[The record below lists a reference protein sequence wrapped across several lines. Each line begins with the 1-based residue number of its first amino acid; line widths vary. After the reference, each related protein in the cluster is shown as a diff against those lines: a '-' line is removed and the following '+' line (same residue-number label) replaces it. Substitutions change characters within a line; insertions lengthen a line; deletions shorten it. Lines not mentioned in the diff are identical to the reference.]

1 MKAKYL
7 LLFLIF
13 SNYTF
18 SQTNLKVGSKANKI
32 YVSDWLFNTP
42 NDKVLDGKYIVLL
55 FWSVT
60 NTTQYIG
67 GKKINY
73 LEKFNQFQEK
83 FQRNDL
89 YFISMAENNPGEVKK
104 YLKEN
109 IFKTIAV
116 IDITRRTQIGFGN
129 KDGSIFNPLVIL
141 IDNKG
146 DMKWIST
153 PCSLTEK
160 VLNDFLNNTLE
171 PSSMFDTPKR

>member
-1 MKAKYL
+1 MKAKFL
-7 LLFLIF
+7 LVLLIF
-13 SNYTF
+13 SNYAF
-18 SQTNLKVGSKANKI
+18 SQSNLKVGSKSKRI
-32 YVSDWLFNTP
+32 YVSDWLLNKP
-42 NDKVLDGKYIVLL
+42 KDKDLEGKYIVLL
-55 FWSVT
+55 FWSAT
-60 NTTQYIG
+60 NTSQYIG

-73 LEKFNQFQEK
+73 IERFNQFQEK

-89 YFISMAENNPGEVKK
+89 YFIAMAESNPEEVKK

-109 IFKTIAV
+109 DFKTIAV
-116 IDITRRTQIGFGN
+116 IDKTKRTQIGFGN

-153 PCSLTEK
+153 PYSLTEK
-160 VLNDFLNNTLE
+160 VLKDFLNNTLE